1 MQAYTYVNIK
11 VFSFLRSVQQLPSLN
26 GLRAVS
32 IFIVIIEH
40 LILFSFGRGSRLF
53 ILPFF
58 EGQFG
63 VNVFFVISGF
73 LITSLLLKEER
84 TTGSISLKNFYMRRS
99 LRIFPAYY
107 FLLLVYWLLQRTGF
121 LHIPLLNWLT
131 TLTYTRYLNL
141 GEPYTDHAWSLS
153 VEENFY
159 LFWPLIFMLGDQWRK
174 NTAKFLVLIVPLIRL
189 YVFYLHRVSWIT
201 SMSLFVRIDA
211 IALGC
216 VVALYKDELLKRCTG
231 KWNRLMLISLAVLF
245 TIPCLEILGKGNVL
259 RAIMV
264 SFGSYCGPLA
274 NLVIAF
280 IILYSVFGPRNG
292 WFRLLNSKPLNYIG
306 VLSYSIY
313 LWQEFFV
320 IKKEWWVTHFP
331 QNLVCIALAS
341 LFSRYVI
348 EKPFLKLKSRFSG
361 KPPSLAPVPVD
372 LQPATVLD

>member
-1 MQAYTYVNIK
+1 MGGSFRPAINASIYQNIK
-11 VFSFLRSVQQLPSLN
+11 VFSFLRAVQQLPSLN
-26 GLRAVS
+26 GLRTVS
-32 IFIVIIEH
+32 IAIVLIEH
-40 LILFSFGRGSRLF
+40 LILFNFGHGSRLL

-63 VNVFFVISGF
+63 VNIFFVISGF
-73 LITSLLLKEER
+73 LITSLLLEEER
-84 TTGSISLKNFYMRRS
+84 ASGSISLNNFYIRRS

-121 LHIPLLNWLT
+121 LQIPMQNWLT
-131 TLTYTRYLNL
+131 TLTYTRYLNI

-159 LFWPLIFMLGDQWRK
+159 LVWPLIFLLGDQWRK
-174 NTAKFLVLIVPLIRL
+174 NTARFLVLIVPLIRF
-189 YVFYLHRVSWIT
+189 YVFYVHRFSWIT

-216 VVALYKDELLKRCTG
+216 LLALYKEELLRKCAGR
-231 KWNRLMLISLAVLF
+231 WNKLMMISLTVLLV
-245 TIPCLEILGKGNVL
+245 IPCLEILGKGNVL
-259 RAIMV
+259 KAIMV

-274 NLVIAF
+274 NIVIAF

-292 WFRLLNSKPLNYIG
+292 WFRLLNSKPMNYVG
-306 VLSYSIY
+306 VMSYSIY

-348 EKPFLKLKSRFSG
+348 EKPFLKLKARFSNTLYVF
-361 KPPSLAPVPVD
+361 SR
-372 LQPATVLD
+372 

>member
-1 MQAYTYVNIK
+1 M
-11 VFSFLRSVQQLPSLN
+11 QQLPSLN
-26 GLRAVS
+26 GLRTVS
-32 IFIVIIEH
+32 IAIVLIEH
-40 LILFSFGRGSRLF
+40 LILFNFGHGSRLL

-63 VNVFFVISGF
+63 VNIFFVISGF
-73 LITSLLLKEER
+73 LITSLLLEEER
-84 TTGSISLKNFYMRRS
+84 ATGSISLNNFYLRRA

-121 LHIPLLNWLT
+121 LHIPIQNWLT
-131 TLTYTRYLNL
+131 TLSYTRYLNL

-159 LFWPLIFMLGDQWRK
+159 LVWPLIFLLGDNWRK
-174 NTAKFLVLIVPLIRL
+174 NTAKFLVLIVPFIRF
-189 YVFYLHRVSWIT
+189 YVFYVHRVSWIT

-216 VVALYKDELLKRCTG
+216 LLALYKEELLRKCAGR
-231 KWNRLMLISLAVLF
+231 WNKLMMISLAVLSV
-245 TIPCLEILGKGNVL
+245 IPCLEIFGEGNVL
-259 RAIMV
+259 KAIMV
-264 SFGSYCGPLA
+264 TIGSYCGPLA

-292 WFRLLNSKPLNYIG
+292 WFRILNSKPMNAIG
-306 VLSYSIY
+306 VMSYSIY

-331 QNLVCIALAS
+331 QNILCIALAS

-348 EKPFLKLKSRFSG
+348 EKPFLKLKARFSNTLYVF
-361 KPPSLAPVPVD
+361 SR
-372 LQPATVLD
+372 